1 MMQGKTPKS
10 LVWFYILVSYVI
22 VQFAWWAYHLIN
34 LSKALYSDDIASKRI
49 TMIVG
54 EGSVF
59 FVLLLVGVWQLKKS
73 IKREMQL
80 NRDQKNFLLAT
91 THELKTPLSSVKLLI
106 ETVQKR
112 ELSPEKKE
120 ELLNRALDENDR
132 LNDMI
137 DRVLMASRI
146 ESHGNKLSFVQG
158 DISRLVNSIIDDFQ
172 GKFPNRMIEALVQDH
187 LTGKFDESAVLS
199 IMSNLIEN
207 ALKYSD
213 AKSTIVVS
221 LAKHGDYVDLMVE
234 DSGVGI
240 KDPKRA
246 VKLFYREQNEETR
259 TEKGSG
265 LGLFIVNKLC
275 QLHGGELLIESN
287 LGIGTKA
294 KARIKI

>member
-1 MMQGKTPKS
+1 MQGKTPKS
-10 LVWFYILVSYVI
+10 LIWFYILVSYVI

-59 FVLLLVGVWQLKKS
+59 FVLLLIGVWQLKKS

-112 ELSPEKKE
+112 DLTPEKKE

-146 ESHGNKLSFVQG
+146 ESEGNKLNFTQG
-158 DISRLVNSIIDDFQ
+158 DVSQLVNAIIDDFQ
-172 GKFPNRMIEALVQDH
+172 NKYPNRTIEALLQDH
-187 LTGKFDESAVLS
+187 LSGKFDESAVFS
-199 IMSNLIEN
+199 ILTNLMEN
-207 ALKYSD
+207 AIKYSD
-213 AKSTIVVS
+213 ENTTITIS
-221 LAKHGDYVDLMVE
+221 LAKHGEMLDIIVE

-240 KDPKRA
+240 LDTKKA

-275 QLHGGELLIESN
+275 QLHGGELRLDSN

-294 KARIKI
+294 KASIKI